1 MNALS
6 NLVPLL
12 IVYTSLVIYFF
23 NYKIS
28 PSINNPEIPT
38 ILYLLGTLFVTH
50 GIGSSILSLYASYNH
65 CSRYS
70 LYNMIISALRMFFWV
85 SLATFIL
92 FYYDGFI
99 TPFKNIWTDSDMNKV
114 NTIAYSFYLS
124 IFTVLTGII
133 IYYDAK
139 TNSCGPDA
147 NYIEKSVKELDNIL
161 SGKKELNNTQNNK

>member
-1 MNALS
+1 
-6 NLVPLL
+6 
-12 IVYTSLVIYFF
+12 
-23 NYKIS
+23 
-28 PSINNPEIPT
+28 
-38 ILYLLGTLFVTH
+38 
-50 GIGSSILSLYASYNH
+50 
-65 CSRYS
+65 
-70 LYNMIISALRMFFWV
+70 MIISALRMFFWV